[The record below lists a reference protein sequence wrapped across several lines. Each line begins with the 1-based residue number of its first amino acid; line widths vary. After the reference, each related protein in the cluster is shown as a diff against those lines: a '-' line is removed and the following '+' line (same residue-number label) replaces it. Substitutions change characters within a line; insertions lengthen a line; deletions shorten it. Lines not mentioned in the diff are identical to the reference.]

1 MPLALYSDANSWL
14 DGTKIRF
21 ENEDDAEPERS
32 EAETIT
38 KGALVDLYEDH
49 INLWTTTLPIPNP
62 DGLETV
68 PDLVRTIVSLL
79 MAAYR
84 YQRRYSEETMSPS
97 TFAQGLETRAMDL
110 IRALR
115 TNNASLTDPDTGEDI
130 VSGIAID
137 SGNFWPNDSTV
148 VETGSL
154 LVGVEEGDPLRFF
167 NMDEVF

>member
-1 MPLALYSDANSWL
+1 MVLALYSDANSWL

-38 KGALVDLYEDH
+38 KGALVDLYPDH
-49 INLWTTTLPIPNP
+49 IDLWTLDDPLVPP
-62 DGLETV
+62 AERV
-68 PDLVRTIVSLL
+68 PDLITTIVSLL

-97 TFAQGLETRAMDL
+97 TFAQGLEERAWEL

-115 TNNASLTDPDTGEDI
+115 TGNASLTDPDTGDDI
-130 VSGIAID
+130 ISATAID

-148 VETGSL
+148 VPPGSKL
-154 LVGVEEGDPLRFF
+154 IGVNEMDPLRFF

>member
-1 MPLALYSDANSWL
+1 MTLALYSDANSWL

-49 INLWTTTLPIPNP
+49 INLWTTTTPLVPPA
-62 DGLETV
+62 ETV

-97 TFAQGLETRAMDL
+97 TFAQGLEERAMDL

-115 TNNASLTDPDTGEDI
+115 TNNASLTDPDTGDDI

-137 SGNFWPNDSTV
+137 SGNFWPNDKTV

>member
-1 MPLALYSDANSWL
+1 MVLALYSDANSWL

-38 KGALVDLYEDH
+38 RGALVDLYPDH
-49 INLWTTTLPIPNP
+49 IDLWTTNDPLTPP
-62 DGLETV
+62 EEKV

-84 YQRRYSEETMSPS
+84 YQRRYSEETMTPS
-97 TFAQGLETRAMDL
+97 TFAQGLEDRAMNL

-115 TNNASLTDPDTGEDI
+115 TGNASLTDPDTSDDI
-130 VSGIAID
+130 ISATAID
-137 SGNFWPNDSTV
+137 SGNVWPNDSTV
-148 VETGSL
+148 VEPGSQL
-154 LVGVEEGDPLRFF
+154 IGVEEGDPLRFF
-167 NMDEVF
+167 KMDEVY

>member
-1 MPLALYSDANSWL
+1 MTLALYSDANSWL

-32 EAETIT
+32 EAETIV

-49 INLWTTTLPIPNP
+49 INLWTTETPLPP
-62 DGLETV
+62 GEETV
-68 PDLVRTIVSLL
+68 PDLIRTIVSLL

-97 TFAQGLETRAMDL
+97 TFAQGLEQRAMDL
-110 IRALR
+110 IIALR
-115 TNNASLTDPDTGEDI
+115 TNNASLTDPDTGDDI

-148 VETGSL
+148 VPTGSL
-154 LVGVEEGDPLRFF
+154 LVGVEEGEPLRFF
-167 NMDEVF
+167 KMDEVY